1 MDTSAEAAEVVK
13 ALTVADGVEHHLDPR
28 AVAVQ
33 RIGSWIFTGVVMV
46 GLTTALVPTLLFAR
60 MPVWGKLLMTLGWLA
75 IGAGLAWV
83 SHQWPAIVHRH
94 SSYRVDSQGIEIKH
108 GVVWRR
114 VINVPRSRV
123 QHTDVSQGPI
133 ERGFQLGTLVIY
145 TAGTEHAKVDL
156 HGLEYGRA
164 LLIRDHLLQSQ
175 DADDV

>member
-1 MDTSAEAAEVVK
+1 M
-13 ALTVADGVEHHLDPR
+13 
-28 AVAVQ
+28 Q
-33 RIGSWIFTGVVMV
+33 RIGGWIFTGVVMV
-46 GLTTALVPTLLFAR
+46 GRDDGDSSLDSALRR
-60 MPVWGKLLMTLGWLA
+60 MPVWAKAAMPLGWLA

-83 SHQWPAIVHRH
+83 SHQWPVIVHRH
-94 SSYRVDSQGIEIKH
+94 SSYRVDTQGIEIKR

-145 TAGTEHAKVDL
+145 TAGTEHAKVEL
-156 HGLEYGRA
+156 HGLEHRRA
-164 LLIRDHLLQSQ
+164 LRIRDHLLQSP